1 MTKYDSV
8 FFDNLWIIDK
18 SPSGCGVSGRN
29 GHIHRPDFH
38 DFYGSQSLWP
48 AYLAELSMQLVD
60 SNQKLNHVE
69 PKPKHMFYHFLFPP
83 KPPNLPTS
91 PHHSQPSKTQVP
103 PAFRGAGACC
113 HPNLCPWP
121 PLQRNGWQILGAPP
135 STEGVHEGVG
145 GAVVASSEESSL
157 LKTMEKC
164 SVWSEIS
171 HFP

>member
-1 MTKYDSV
+1 MISMTKYDSEFTIKFMNYWQV
-8 FFDNLWIIDK
+8 PRLWHEWHLEVATFTGQTSII
-18 SPSGCGVSGRN
+18 
-29 GHIHRPDFH
+29 F
-38 DFYGSQSLWP
+38 
-48 AYLAELSMQLVD
+48 AELSMQLVD

-164 SVWSEIS
+164 CVWSEIS